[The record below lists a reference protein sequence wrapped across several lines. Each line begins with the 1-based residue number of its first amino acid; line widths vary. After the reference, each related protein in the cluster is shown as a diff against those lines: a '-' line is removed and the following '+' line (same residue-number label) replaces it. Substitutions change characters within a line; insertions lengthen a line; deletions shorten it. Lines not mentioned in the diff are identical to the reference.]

1 VRGPTIPTSPVS
13 HGHCRHSVQLSLFHR
28 RECAA
33 TVEQVPV
40 DGGLPSWLARFVR
53 EATQETDTLR
63 ENGAEQAAA
72 ARTGLLK
79 KLLHAAQAYTNT
91 ELDAGQAAQETGCCE
106 ETIRRAVRNGAIPDR
121 RANPHGR
128 HKIRRGDLAKLVT
141 PSGPAYDPDADAQ
154 DIARLRRK
162 L

>member
-1 VRGPTIPTSPVS
+1 
-13 HGHCRHSVQLSLFHR
+13 LSLLQAK
-28 RECAA
+28 EPISTSENA
-33 TVEQVPV
+33 PV

-53 EATQETDTLR
+53 EAAQETDTLR

-79 KLLHAAQAYTNT
+79 KLVSAAQAYLDA
-91 ELDAGQAAQETGCCE
+91 ELDAGEAAREAGRCE

-121 RANPHGR
+121 RANPRAR
-128 HKIRRGDLAKLVT
+128 HKIRRGDLQMLAT
-141 PSGPAYDPDADAQ
+141 PSGRAYDPDADAQ

-162 L
+162 V